1 MVTVLVHH
9 NIKDY
14 NAFCSRASEFIMSLK
29 PEKGWKYL
37 KTYSGTPVKN
47 EAWCIWQIANPLTMM
62 DFQKE
67 FSGVIGNTGTVEPTW
82 VTEFTPETFPS
93 FQFVPKK

>member
-14 NAFCSRASEFIMSLK
+14 NAFASRAAEFIMSLK
-29 PEKGWKYL
+29 PEKGWQYL
-37 KTYSGTPVKN
+37 KTYSAAPVKL
-47 EAWCIWQIANPLTMM
+47 EAWCVWRIANALTIV

-67 FSGVIGNTGTVEPTW
+67 FSQAIGNTGTVEPTW
-82 VTEFTPETFPS
+82 VTEFVPETFPP